1 MPHEDDKV
9 GYKNPPRHAR
19 FKPGQSGNKKGRPR
33 GRANLKADLADML
46 RGRIPVTENGRR
58 KLITRQEYLL
68 RQLFAEAAKGDTVC
82 LKYLLNLSSG
92 LRPSEI
98 ESPSLDQET
107 LQAEDKAIIE
117 YYLSNRGTP

>member
-1 MPHEDDKV
+1 MSSEDDKV

-19 FKPGQSGNKKGRPR
+19 FKPGQSGNKNGRPK
-33 GRANLKADLADML
+33 GRANLKTDLADML
-46 RGRIPVTENGRR
+46 RGRVPVTENGRR

-68 RQLFAEAAKGDTVC
+68 HQLFLEVTKGNTTC
-82 LKYLLNLSSG
+82 LKYMLNLSSD

-98 ESPSLDQET
+98 ETSSLDQET

-117 YYLSNRGTP
+117 YYLNNRCAS